1 MANTVPMWPRVK
13 VTTEPVEG
21 YEDSWTMM
29 RVRLSTLAPDGSARK
44 FGCIQTY
51 SGVGKD
57 TKDSAI
63 DRASEEL
70 NRRMGIEFP
79 DPDKLTTEEINTCIA
94 LCRQS
99 NGVMFSQIIRKLEVM
114 RHKA

>member
-13 VTTEPVEG
+13 VTTEPIDDYEG
-21 YEDSWTMM
+21 DSSLM

-44 FGCIQTY
+44 FGCIQTFT
-51 SGVGKD
+51 GDEGD
-57 TKDSAI
+57 TKEDAI
-63 DRASEEL
+63 RRASDEL

-79 DPDKLTTEEINTCIA
+79 DPDKLTKEEINTCIA